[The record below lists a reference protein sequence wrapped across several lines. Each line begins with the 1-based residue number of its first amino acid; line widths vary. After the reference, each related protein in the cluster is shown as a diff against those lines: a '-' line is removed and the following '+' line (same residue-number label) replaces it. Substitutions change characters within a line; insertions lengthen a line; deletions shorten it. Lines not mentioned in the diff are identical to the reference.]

1 MRRAPALPPG
11 GVLARLDPWPLL
23 GAAALLVVLV
33 FVAWPLSELAVESF
47 IGQESGRLGFENY
60 AAFFGSSY
68 FRRALFNSLTVGAIG
83 TVIALCIGVP
93 LALAYARFAFP
104 GRDTIEVGILLSML
118 SPPFVGAYAWILM
131 FGRSGWVSE
140 FARGLG
146 LDLPPIYGTLGISMA
161 CAFGLYPLVFM
172 VVRSG
177 LARVNRNLEEA
188 AYSLGRGRLGVMF
201 TITLPLVLPALLTA
215 ALLVFLG
222 VVSDFGTPAILGEG
236 ERFPVL
242 ATLAYSLY
250 LSEIGAEPGMAATTC
265 MILLAITLV
274 LVIGVRFLSGRRSV
288 ASDTGGSL
296 ALQPL
301 VGVRKWAMTAGVA
314 LLVLTANMPTIVV
327 VVCSFLEVRGAVF
340 QPVFTLANYQSAMVA
355 MGNALWNSLL
365 LATIALAL
373 IIVVG
378 AGAGYYISRRSGLL
392 PRALDLLIMVPFV
405 VPGTV
410 LGIGYATVFNE
421 PPLLLTGTY
430 AIIAI
435 VYVIRRLPYMTRSCA
450 AIVFQIDR
458 GLEDASL
465 SLGRPPLAGFRRIV
479 LPLMQPGIV
488 AGAAIAWVEVFS
500 ELSASI
506 VLYTGPTRTLPIAA
520 YQQAATG
527 DFGLAAAYSTL
538 LVGIAAIGLFIF
550 LFAARGRR
558 ERAFGWV

>member
-1 MRRAPALPPG
+1 MKRAYDLPPKG
-11 GVLARLDPWPLL
+11 ALARLDPWPWL
-23 GAAALLVVLV
+23 GTAAFFTVVV
-33 FVAWPLSELAVESF
+33 FVAWPLSELALESF
-47 IGQESGRLGFENY
+47 IGQESQRLGFENY
-60 AAFFGSSY
+60 ATFFASSY
-68 FRRALFNSLTVGAIG
+68 FRRALFNSLTIGALG
-83 TVIALCIGVP
+83 TFIALCIGVP
-93 LALAYARFAFP
+93 LAFAYARFDFP

-140 FARGLG
+140 FARGFG
-146 LDLPPIYGTLGISMA
+146 IDLPPIYGAFGISMA
-161 CAFGLYPLVFM
+161 CAFGLYPLVFL

-177 LARVNRNLEEA
+177 LARVNRSLEEA
-188 AYSLGRGRLGVMF
+188 AYSLGRGRFGVMF

-222 VVSDFGTPAILGEG
+222 VVSDFGTPGILGEG

-274 LVIGVRFLSGRRSV
+274 LVLGVRFLSSRRSV
-288 ASDTGGSL
+288 ASDTASDL
-296 ALQPL
+296 ALRAL
-301 VGVRKWAMTAGVA
+301 AGSKKWVMTAGVA

-327 VVCSFLEVRGAVF
+327 VVSSFLEVRGAVF
-340 QPVFTLANYQSAMVA
+340 QPVLTLANYHNAMAA
-355 MGNALWNSLL
+355 MGNALWNSLM
-365 LATIALAL
+365 LAAIALAL
-373 IIVVG
+373 IIMVG
-378 AGAGYYISRRSGLL
+378 AGVGYYISRRSGLL

-410 LGIGYATVFNE
+410 LGIGYARVFNE

-479 LPLMQPGIV
+479 LPLMRPGIV

-527 DFGLAAAYSTL
+527 DFGMAAAYSTV
-538 LVGIAAIGLFIF
+538 LVGIAATGLFIF
-550 LFAARGRR
+550 LIAARGRR
-558 ERAFGWV
+558 DRVVGWV

>member
-47 IGQESGRLGFENY
+47 IGQESQHFGFENY
-60 AAFFGSSY
+60 ATFFASSY

-146 LDLPPIYGTLGISMA
+146 LNLPPIYGTFGISMA

-301 VGVRKWAMTAGVA
+301 AGARKWAMTAGVA

-340 QPVFTLANYQSAMVA
+340 QPVFTLANYRNAMVA
-355 MGNALWNSLL
+355 MGNALWNSLM
-365 LATIALAL
+365 LAAVALAL

-378 AGAGYYISRRSGLL
+378 AGVGYYISRRSGLL

-465 SLGRPPLAGFRRIV
+465 SLGRPPLVGFRRIV

-558 ERAFGWV
+558 ERAVGWI